1 MRRSLRRSGCT
12 VVTVRV
18 YSEGGVWTVRMCM
31 GVCVWACG
39 GGMGGK
45 GWEVR
50 GGMQDDG
57 GVLVWKDR
65 RLRQA

>member
-1 MRRSLRRSGCT
+1 
-12 VVTVRV
+12 
-18 YSEGGVWTVRMCM
+18 
-31 GVCVWACG
+31 
-39 GGMGGK
+39 MGGK

-57 GVLVWKDR
+57 GVLVWKDG